1 MCIVTSTNAGWEGER
16 RGSGELDVKLMTRR
30 HDIGLP
36 QGLPVRRLWNQVLAD
51 DGCSLPSSEV
61 S

>member
-1 MCIVTSTNAGWEGER
+1 MPVGKVRE
-16 RGSGELDVKLMTRR
+16 GSGELGVKLMTRR
-30 HDIGLP
+30 HDTGLP